1 MFRIRKIFILF
12 VFYFFSIIS
21 VSAENKIAYLDLDF
35 ILSNTNI
42 GKQVFLKLKEK
53 EDLKLKEFNTE
64 EKKLKDE
71 ENKILASKN
80 IISKDQLNLDIKNF
94 QKKLQKYKNSK
105 SQEIDNLKKIRNNE
119 IVSLLKSI
127 NPKIEKYMKEKSIT
141 ILLDKKNIFIADKN
155 YDITNDLIKLINQ
168 EN

>member
-21 VSAENKIAYLDLDF
+21 VSTENKIAYLDLDF

-105 SQEIDNLKKIRNNE
+105 S
-119 IVSLLKSI
+119 
-127 NPKIEKYMKEKSIT
+127 
-141 ILLDKKNIFIADKN
+141 
-155 YDITNDLIKLINQ
+155 
-168 EN
+168 